1 MALLSIANATFAI
14 GDRQLFDGVNLTLAQ
29 GEHVGLVGQNG
40 CGKSTLMRMIA
51 AVSLGRNAP
60 RPDEGQIQLARGAT
74 AGYLEQEHRFEA
86 GKTLREEAG
95 AAFAELAENH
105 AELERVAQAMGE
117 ADGDALD
124 KLLKKY
130 EALETRIQAT
140 GGYAVDHKIDATLHG
155 LGLSDELFG
164 VKCEDLSGGQKA
176 RLGLTKLL
184 LAEPD
189 ILLLDEPTN
198 HLDIPGRQWLEDFL
212 AAYSGAVIVISHDR
226 WLLDRMATKI
236 FEIERGRMVEYPGNY
251 AKFREL
257 KAARI
262 EDQKRSF
269 DKQQQKLK
277 QEQSF
282 IDRYRAGQRSKQ
294 AQGREKRL
302 ERYKRDELLDAPVSL
317 NTMSLELHPATRSG
331 DQVAILDDLTVEHPG
346 KPLFSGLSFTIRRG
360 DRLGV
365 IGPNGAGK
373 STLVRC
379 MLGEQAATS
388 GKAKIG
394 ASVDLGWFRQS
405 TDHLDNTRTVIQYL
419 QPVVPGESEQA
430 ARDLAGAFLFSGDA
444 QEKPIGAMS
453 GGERVRAVLAA
464 LMCRGHNLLVLDE
477 PTNHL
482 DIPSAE
488 RLEEALLR
496 YNAAETKYS
505 TASGSSGGNRKGGEG
520 TLILVT
526 HDRALLDTLVN
537 QLIVLD
543 GHGNAKHFLGNYS
556 DYLRESGGNKPAGK
570 AGGAAQTEA
579 GAKNAD
585 KKKNTKSKPGGGDAQ
600 TKPHGRSSPPNEAR
614 GDRSGKKKIKN
625 KNKALGNLDQ
635 AQLEKKIEDLEGQ
648 VAELDAKLA
657 DPETYR
663 QADLF
668 SELQDKRES
677 LARQL
682 APLEAEWASR
692 A

>member
-1 MALLSIANATFAI
+1 MALLSIANATYSI
-14 GDRQLFDGVNLTLAQ
+14 GDRQLFDGVNLTLAH

-51 AVSLGRNAP
+51 AVSEGKASP
-60 RPDEGQIQLARGAT
+60 RPDDGQIQLARGAT
-74 AGYLEQEHRFEA
+74 AGYLEQEHRFA
-86 GKTLREEAG
+86 PGHTLRQEAG
-95 AAFAELAENH
+95 AAFAELARDHE
-105 AELERVAQAMGE
+105 ELEKVAAAMGE
-117 ADGDALD
+117 ADGEALE

-130 EALETRIQAT
+130 EAIETRIQAS

-155 LGLSDELFG
+155 LGLGDELFG
-164 VKCEDLSGGQKA
+164 VACEDLSGGQKA

-189 ILLLDEPTN
+189 VLLLDEPTN
-198 HLDIPGRQWLEDFL
+198 HLDIPGRQWLEEFL
-212 AAYSGAVIVISHDR
+212 AGYAGAVIVISHDR
-226 WLLDRMATKI
+226 WLLDRMAQKI
-236 FEIERGRMVEYPGNY
+236 FELERGRMIEYPGNY

-262 EDQKRSF
+262 EDQRRSF
-269 DKQQQKLK
+269 DKQQQKIK

-317 NTMSLELHPATRSG
+317 DTMNLHLHPATRSG
-331 DQVAILDDLTVEHPG
+331 DQVAVLDGLTVEHPG
-346 KPLFSGLSFTIRRG
+346 KPLFGGLSFTLRRG

-379 MLGEQAATS
+379 MLGEQAATA
-388 GKAKIG
+388 GTAKIG

-405 TDHLDNTRTVIQYL
+405 TDHLDNTRTVVQFL
-419 QPVVPGESEQA
+419 QPVAPGESEQA

-444 QEKPIGAMS
+444 QEKPLGALS
-453 GGERVRAVLAA
+453 GGERVRAVMAA

-488 RLEEALLR
+488 RLEEALVR
-496 YNAAETKYS
+496 YNEAETKYS
-505 TASGSSGGNRKGGEG
+505 TAAGSTGGNRKGGEG
-520 TLILVT
+520 TLILIT
-526 HDRALLDTLVN
+526 HDRALLDTLVD

-556 DYLRESGGNKPAGK
+556 DYLREQAQASKATAPAGEKPAKK
-570 AGGAAQTEA
+570 A
-579 GAKNAD
+579 
-585 KKKNTKSKPGGGDAQ
+585 P
-600 TKPHGRSSPPNEAR
+600 
-614 GDRSGKKKIKN
+614 
-625 KNKALGNLDQ
+625 
-635 AQLEKKIEDLEGQ
+635 
-648 VAELDAKLA
+648 
-657 DPETYR
+657 
-663 QADLF
+663 
-668 SELQDKRES
+668 
-677 LARQL
+677 
-682 APLEAEWASR
+682 AS
-692 A
+692 